1 MTTAIVTQLNGRVVQ
16 VRLVS
21 EGSDTTM
28 PAAEETPAEMTTTK
42 AAGTEATPEATTEVK
57 SAPNP
62 IAPESKELYW
72 SAGSFIVLFV
82 LMRYFLFP
90 RLKKGMDARYEGIR
104 SDIEGADKVKA
115 SAQSDVA
122 DYEKALAAARA
133 EAAGRIDAARQA
145 VDAERTTQLAA
156 VNSRIAAARAE
167 ADQKNSAA
175 RAAAQGDIASAVA
188 QVATQAAVLATGITP
203 DAQTVQAAV
212 KSAMEGAGSR

>member
-1 MTTAIVTQLNGRVVQ
+1 MTTAIVTQLNGRGVQ

-21 EGSDTTM
+21 EGSDTTV
-28 PAAEETPAEMTTTK
+28 PAAEETTAGMAATTSSE
-42 AAGTEATPEATTEVK
+42 TEAVAEVK

-104 SDIEGADKVKA
+104 HDIEGADKVKA

-122 DYEKALAAARA
+122 DYEKALAAVRA
-133 EAAGRIDAARQA
+133 EAAGRIDAARQV

-188 QVATQAAVLATGITP
+188 QVATQAAILATGITP

>member
-28 PAAEETPAEMTTTK
+28 PAAEESTAEATTTN
-42 AAGTEATPEATTEVK
+42 AAETEATTETK

-62 IAPESKELYW
+62 IAPEGKELYW

-104 SDIEGADKVKA
+104 SNIEGADKVKS

-122 DYEKALAAARA
+122 EYEKALAAARA
-133 EAAGRIDAARQA
+133 EAAARIDAARQT
-145 VDAERTTQLAA
+145 VDTERTTQLAA

-167 ADQKNSAA
+167 ADQKNAAA

-212 KSAMEGAGSR
+212 KSAMESAGSR